1 MKARLAAPRW
11 ALLLLLALVALGLS
25 ACATSDSE
33 NTSSRPWNEPY
44 GWENGLGGMN
54 QYNNNNMPH

>member
-1 MKARLAAPRW
+1 MKMLLAQSRL

-25 ACATSDSE
+25 ACSSTEE
-33 NTSSRPWNEPY
+33 NTSSRPWNQPY

-54 QYNNNNMPH
+54 QYNR